1 VASRASD
8 WRMASSGPSD
18 LADPTQLRGR
28 APPWGAWG
36 WFALALLV
44 VAALG
49 LRLAG
54 LAAEGFADD
63 EVHKWLAAARY
74 LHGDFGG
81 DDVEHPM
88 LMKSLVTLALAAF
101 RGTLA
106 PETLT
111 RLPSAVAGAL
121 TVLAGAL
128 LGRRLFGRT
137 AGLIGAALLAFAPT
151 AVGYQRIAKEDTL
164 LGLFFTL
171 CLWCLAEA
179 RAAAEDGRAREQRRF
194 EAWSAALL
202 GAAFASK
209 YVIFYF
215 LIPLFC
221 YAWLERVSAWR
232 VPLRRWA
239 VLVLLALAVF
249 LALNWAPLLPGT
261 ADYMVRYIR
270 GDVVGGD
277 RGVSESILFMGKLYG
292 NLALRG
298 DATPWW
304 FFGAFAAFKFAPVT
318 ALLGFGGLAL
328 ALVRRA
334 PAHRV
339 LLPWLAI
346 FLAFSLIAG
355 GKYGR
360 FFVSVMPA
368 FLLLSAHAGAELAR
382 WTAAR
387 LATWRSPVRAGR
399 WATAAVAVALVAP
412 EAQAAI
418 AHAPHHR
425 LYLSPLVGGDRSVT
439 WFLPHCDYFDAG
451 VREAVEWVAT
461 HAEPGAEVASEVDW
475 TVRLYAERAGR
486 TDLASSPIVEGR
498 GCRTGRPCYVLVQA
512 GRLYRHNEAA
522 VARLAA
528 RTPEFVA
535 RIGATSAV
543 RVYRLEPGEP
553 LFPPRGAAA
562 ATLGT
567 PPPR

>member
-1 VASRASD
+1 
-8 WRMASSGPSD
+8 MASSGGPSD

-28 APPWGAWG
+28 TPPWGAWG
-36 WFALALLV
+36 WLALALLV
-44 VAALG
+44 MAALG

-63 EVHKWLAAARY
+63 EVHKWLAATRY

-88 LMKSLVTLALAAF
+88 LMKSLVALALAAS

-128 LGRRLFGRT
+128 LGRRLFGRA
-137 AGLIGAALLAFAPT
+137 AGLLGAALLAFAPT

-179 RAAAEDGRAREQRRF
+179 RAAAEDRRAGEQRRF

-209 YVIFYF
+209 YFVFYF
-215 LIPLFC
+215 LIPLFS
-221 YAWLERVSAWR
+221 YAWLERCSAWR

-239 VLVLLALAVF
+239 VLVLVALAVF

-277 RGVSESILFMGKLYG
+277 RGVSESILFMGRLYG

-318 ALLGFGGLAL
+318 ALLGFGGLGL

-346 FLAFSLIAG
+346 FLAFSLVAG
-355 GKYGR
+355 AKYGR
-360 FFVSVMPA
+360 FFISAMPA

-387 LATWRSPVRAGR
+387 LATWRRASPVRVGR
-399 WATAAVAVALVAP
+399 WAAAAVAVALVAP

-418 AHAPHHR
+418 AHAPHQR
-425 LYLSPLVGGDRSVT
+425 LYLSPLVGGDRSIT

-451 VREAVEWVAT
+451 VREAVEWVAAR
-461 HAEPGAEVASEVDW
+461 AEPGAEVASEVDW
-475 TVRLYAERAGR
+475 TVRLYAQGAGR
-486 TDLASSPIVEGR
+486 TDLVSSPIVIGR
-498 GCRTGRPCYVLVQA
+498 ACHTGRPCYVLVQA
-512 GRLYRHNEAA
+512 GRLYRHNEQA
-522 VARLAA
+522 VAQLRS
-528 RTPEFVA
+528 REPMFVS
-535 RIGATSAV
+535 RIRGTDAV
-543 RVYRLEPGEP
+543 RVYRLVPGEV
-553 LFPPRGAAA
+553 LFPADAGTREAAHR
-562 ATLGT
+562 
-567 PPPR
+567 P